1 MPSDNSGASRL
12 AGRYASAL
20 FDLAQA
26 SKQIDAVTSDLNSL
40 NAMISESMEL
50 RRFLASPVIT
60 RKEQGKALSVLV
72 KKAKFNQLTSNF
84 IAVVAENRRLFVLPA
99 IIIAF
104 TNILSEHRGEVTA
117 EVTSATELSK
127 KQLTTLGSSLK
138 KVIGSRVTVSAT
150 VDQELLGGLV
160 VKVGSRMV
168 DSSLRT
174 KLQQL
179 RLAMIGI
186 G

>member
-1 MPSDNSGASRL
+1 LLSDSSGASRL

-20 FDLAQA
+20 FELAQS
-26 SKQIDAVTSDLNSL
+26 SKKIDAVTSDLELL
-40 NAMISESMEL
+40 NTLIIRCKDL
-50 RRFLASPVIT
+50 QKFLDSPIIT
-60 RKEQGKALSVLV
+60 RNDQGKALSVIV
-72 KKAKFNQLTSNF
+72 KKAKFNDLTGNF
-84 IAVVAENRRLFVLPA
+84 ISVVAENRRLYVLPA
-99 IIIAF
+99 IIAAF
-104 TNILSEHRGEVTA
+104 TDILSKYRGEVTA
-117 EVTSATELSK
+117 EVVSATELSK
-127 KQLTTLGSSLK
+127 KQLNTLGSSLK
-138 KVIGSRVTVSAT
+138 KAIGSKVTINAT
-150 VDQELLGGLV
+150 VDHELLGGLI